1 VSGRA
6 FSQIFD
12 PARLAKS
19 DTPADRGGRA
29 PRSGR
34 GGRRFKS
41 CHSDQ
46 LPGPTAADPERY
58 PESFPR
64 QHHSI
69 PERAS
74 GSVCGIDTGTGGGIA
89 LLGHAGGLLA
99 VDDLPALPDGLK
111 GRAALNGALLA
122 LVIRRWSPSHAYV
135 EFVASPPTDK
145 PSGRFFIWPRPR
157 VHRRR
162 PRGVRRSCAVAHG
175 ASLAQARGTAAGR
188 GEGSRAGEVI
198 RRWPRFAESFARVRD
213 ADRAEAALI
222 GLPEILRDA
231 RQAVQVDPEPIGRFS
246 DLVVA

>member
-145 PSGRFFIWPRPR
+145 PAAPAGAPKASSRRAAFLRGGSRCQSGASSWDC
-157 VHRRR
+157 RR
-162 PRGVRRSCAVAHG
+162 PRGRITRGRSHPALAEVRTQPHDILGVA
-175 ASLAQARGTAAGR
+175 AT
-188 GEGSRAGEVI
+188 
-198 RRWPRFAESFARVRD
+198 RR
-213 ADRAEAALI
+213 
-222 GLPEILRDA
+222 
-231 RQAVQVDPEPIGRFS
+231 
-246 DLVVA
+246 